1 MRKRRR
7 GPRTQCQD
15 ATPFTSQEEEE
26 KPANKTD
33 KQQSGREEET
43 GRLGNKWRK
52 RFKENRVS
60 SVADM
65 SMDRIK
71 CRL

>member
-7 GPRTQCQD
+7 GPRTQRQD